1 MLSAS
6 NHLIRGKLFFA
17 QLWNVVSEHLALL
30 PCSGVNASE
39 GFGRDSRD
47 GGSFFCTAPDLLSS
61 CHCAGDRGGFRWPQQ
76 WQSWG
81 FGKPKMQ
88 VMLMPCLIALAAVGV
103 HSLWFNSLKDKGVF
117 CQGYQ
122 LCASYASLE
131 RNPGGR
137 GAAEAWLEPLVFRT
151 RAAEE
156 RGLCF
161 GAEGTGKEGKK
172 EDKLRGLHLVAF
184 SD

>member
-1 MLSAS
+1 
-6 NHLIRGKLFFA
+6 
-17 QLWNVVSEHLALL
+17 
-30 PCSGVNASE
+30 
-39 GFGRDSRD
+39 
-47 GGSFFCTAPDLLSS
+47 
-61 CHCAGDRGGFRWPQQ
+61 
-76 WQSWG
+76 
-81 FGKPKMQ
+81 MQ
-88 VMLMPCLIALAAVGV
+88 VMLMPCLVALAAVGV

-122 LCASYASLE
+122 LCASCASLE